1 MRSGAS
7 SAASGT
13 GDVARCLI
21 VGCGCRGL
29 HLARRVQ
36 DAGHAVRA
44 TTRRSER
51 VAELE
56 AAGVEA
62 VVARPDLVMT
72 IAPAF
77 AHVGVT
83 CLLLG
88 SARGSSEELVAL
100 HTTRLDMLLERMLD
114 TTVRA
119 IVYEAAGSVPDHIL
133 QAGADRVRHACRRS
147 LIPHVILTAD
157 PADHVAWVAAA
168 AAAVDRAL
176 NAGGYAADG
185 VAPPG

>member
-1 MRSGAS
+1 
-7 SAASGT
+7 
-13 GDVARCLI
+13 VARCLI

-29 HLARRVQ
+29 HLARQVQ
-36 DAGHAVRA
+36 AAGHAVRA
-44 TTRRSER
+44 TTRRPER
-51 VAELE
+51 LAELR
-56 AAGVEA
+56 AAGVEG

-77 AHVGVT
+77 AHVGVA

-88 SARGSSEELVAL
+88 SAHGSVDELVAL

-119 IVYEAAGSVPDHIL
+119 LVYEAAGSVPDGIL
-133 QAGADRVRHACRRS
+133 QAGAERVRHRCRRS

-157 PADHVAWVAAA
+157 PADHVNWVAEA

-185 VAPPG
+185 VAPPV